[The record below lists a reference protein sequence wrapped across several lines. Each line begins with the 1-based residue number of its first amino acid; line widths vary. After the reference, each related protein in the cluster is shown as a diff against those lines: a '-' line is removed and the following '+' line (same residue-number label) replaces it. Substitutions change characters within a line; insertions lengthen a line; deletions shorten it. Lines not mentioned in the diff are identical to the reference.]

1 MGIDQAGLA
10 DLMAPSLSP
19 NPTVLLKNLYK
30 TPLAP
35 LIPTNQ
41 EKILNHSI
49 LTNR

>member
-1 MGIDQAGLA
+1 MDQAALE
-10 DLMAPSLSP
+10 DLMAPSPGP

-35 LIPTNQ
+35 LIRTNQ

-49 LTNR
+49 RTNR